1 MTIRADSIGI
11 SPNIYHF
18 LLLNCLTKGCY
29 TLIESDRCLLTLHH
43 TTREG
48 ECSSRGRIFSTEH
61 EGFGLER
68 THTLERGDIT
78 IDIVD
83 RGFVILT
90 QSSRTSMLLDT
101 LLGFLQLVNTQEIT
115 IAVFQLV

>member
-29 TLIESDRCLLTLHH
+29 TLIEADRCLLTLHH

-48 ECSSRGRIFSTEH
+48 ECSSRSRIFSTEH

-83 RGFVILT
+83 RGIVVLAHG
-90 QSSRTSMLLDT
+90 RRPGMLLYA
-101 LLGFLQLVNTQEIT
+101 LLGTLQLVDTQQ
-115 IAVFQLV
+115 IAVAILQRI